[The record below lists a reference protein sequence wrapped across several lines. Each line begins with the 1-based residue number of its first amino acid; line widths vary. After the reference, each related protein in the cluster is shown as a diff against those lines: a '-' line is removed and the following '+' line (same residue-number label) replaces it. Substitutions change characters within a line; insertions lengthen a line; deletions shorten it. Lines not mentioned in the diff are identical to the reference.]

1 MTPEI
6 IKKKKED
13 LVIKHNTL
21 KDKIEEGKIAIRN
34 MEAQLNG
41 LVGAVQLC
49 DDLLNNP
56 EEPKKRQMMDVWDP
70 KDKPAVFSQIKT
82 FIIARYRGLRTW
94 VVGFIPGF

>member
-21 KDKIEEGKIAIRN
+21 KDKIEEGKNAIRN

-56 EEPKKRQMMDVWDP
+56 EEPKK
-70 KDKPAVFSQIKT
+70 DK
-82 FIIARYRGLRTW
+82 
-94 VVGFIPGF
+94 

>member
-1 MTPEI
+1 MTPET

-13 LVIKHNTL
+13 LIKNHNTL
-21 KDKIEEGKIAIRN
+21 RDKIEEGKNAIRN

-56 EEPKKRQMMDVWDP
+56 EEPKK
-70 KDKPAVFSQIKT
+70 DK
-82 FIIARYRGLRTW
+82 
-94 VVGFIPGF
+94 